1 MKTYSTFKEA
11 EEVGIELFYE
21 QKHHWIESLNS
32 SNSSTA

>member
-1 MKTYSTFKEA
+1 MKKYTRFQEA
-11 EEVGIELFYE
+11 EEVGIKLFYE